1 MNDFEQDLQDD
12 LHRIL
17 DPMTAGPIPARRAM
31 QPGGSMKKLL
41 GGAGAALGVK
51 ILTGFAVAAMAAT
64 AAVAATEVAITGS
77 VNPANWGQQVTTQ
90 VNACKAS
97 AARLGVHGIGQ
108 CVSQFAEQ
116 HGDAVSAA
124 PGNGNSNNAGNG
136 NGNSNNAGN
145 GNGHGN
151 SNNAGNGNGHGNGN
165 GNGKNKSQGSASGTA
180 SASEPIVPVRSPIPP
195 QP

>member
-1 MNDFEQDLQDD
+1 MNDFERELEDD
-12 LHRIL
+12 LHRLI
-17 DPMTAGPIPARRAM
+17 DPIAARPIPARRAM
-31 QPGGSMKKLL
+31 QPGETMKKLL

-108 CVSQFAEQ
+108 CVSQFAQQRGNE
-116 HGDAVSAA
+116 VSAA

-136 NGNSNNAGN
+136 QGNSNNP
-145 GNGHGN
+145 GNGH
-151 SNNAGNGNGHGNGN
+151 GN
-165 GNGKNKSQGSASGTA
+165 GNGKNKSQGSGSGTA

>member
-1 MNDFEQDLQDD
+1 
-12 LHRIL
+12 
-17 DPMTAGPIPARRAM
+17 
-31 QPGGSMKKLL
+31 MKKLL

-51 ILTGFAVAAMAAT
+51 ILTGFAVAAAAAT
-64 AAVAATEVAITGS
+64 FAAAATEVAITGS
-77 VNPANWGQQVTTQ
+77 VNPANWGQQVVTQ

-108 CVSQFAEQ
+108 CVSQFAQQ
-116 HGDAVSAA
+116 HGNEVSAA

-136 NGNSNNAGN
+136 
-145 GNGHGN
+145 H
-151 SNNAGNGNGHGNGN
+151 GN
-165 GNGKNKSQGSASGTA
+165 GNGKNKSQGSGSGTA